1 MSQFTKAWADAQNAK
16 RTYSA
21 TPEAAQASVDSQ
33 SEAQLQNAIAQHCA
47 NCGWIAFRGAMTH
60 RTYRTIGE
68 PDFTILL
75 PDGKFLLV
83 ECKSKTGKLS
93 IEQSGMALW
102 ATQLRHKIHVVR
114 SFDEFTKLA
123 YDTLKGVD
131 ARPEWKDV
139 PCP

>member
-16 RTYSA
+16 RA
-21 TPEAAQASVDSQ
+21 KPLEDFDRAV
-33 SEAQLQNAIAQHCA
+33 SEARDMESESELQNAIAQHCA
-47 NCGWIAFRGAMTH
+47 NCNWIAFRGSMTH

-75 PDGKFLLV
+75 PGGKFLLV

-93 IEQSGMALW
+93 IEQKGMALW
-102 ATQLRHKIHVVR
+102 AARLDHKIHVVR

-123 YDTLKGVD
+123 YDTLKGV
-131 ARPEWKDV
+131 ARFDV